1 MNKNIVK
8 ILIPLVAILVIA
20 ESMVLI
26 SKLRANNTTPETG
39 SVELKPA
46 TNQPVTL
53 AFEVDTNTAK
63 VGSLSE
69 VPLFLSSNKDVFVDA
84 LDLYIK
90 YDPSV
95 VTVTDSVASK
105 QFVTPSFKKVNPEK
119 GMVVMNFLV
128 SEASGFKLAKGV
140 KVEIARLK
148 VNYTKGGT
156 TEFAL
161 GEGTLVVENGSAKML
176 PFNSEKLVIN
186 VSR

>member
-1 MNKNIVK
+1 MNKNALK
-8 ILIPLVAILVIA
+8 IIIPLIAILVIA

-26 SKLRANNTTPETG
+26 SKLRTTTNLKTG
-39 SVELKPA
+39 PVELKPA

-53 AFEVDTNTAK
+53 KFEVDTNTAN
-63 VGSLSE
+63 VGSLNE
-69 VPLFLSSNKDVFVDA
+69 VPLFLSSDKDVFVDA

-90 YDPSV
+90 YDPSAVV
-95 VTVTDSVASK
+95 VTEAIAAKSFVA
-105 QFVTPSFKKVNPEK
+105 PSFKKVNPEK

-128 SEASGFKLAKGV
+128 SEASGFKLTKGV

-148 VNYTKGGT
+148 VNYLKEGV